1 MKLILHIGM
10 PKTGSTALQEF
21 LVRNRGALL
30 KQGVL
35 YPMVD
40 VSRLN
45 HNFLSLFL
53 FRNEQIPRSLK
64 AKYGSNLDL
73 MTKDAEANWNQ
84 IKKQIKKYR
93 PEVVIL
99 SGELVFRG
107 LAIGDV
113 DAFKLRLQELTN
125 DIQVVLYIRQ
135 PSKLYLSQTQ
145 QYLKASSNFP
155 FPGSELFQKGLEASE
170 AGFSN
175 KLLVIAYERNQL
187 YKGDICADFI
197 HRALPKLQ
205 LDLNYTSVHTY
216 NESLSAESMAILQ
229 DYRAINHG
237 NADNIVT
244 RDSKRLLRVLQW
256 VEKNYQLK
264 KPPVLIEQVA
274 QYIDCS
280 STELLYL
287 ANNYGVHFS
296 GIDYESIAESQHNP
310 YASFSKVA
318 DICVV
323 DEGLKNKILMLA
335 LNELAKPKVY
345 LPSKLQEWIE
355 RKEGSFYIQ
364 SMIRLKQLLNRV
376 MQRLL
381 IKK

>member
-21 LVRNRGALL
+21 FAGNRGALL

-35 YPMVD
+35 YPTVN

-53 FRNEQIPRSLK
+53 RQNDSAPRKFLSI
-64 AKYGSNLDL
+64 YHGNTEL
-73 MTKDAEANWNQ
+73 MMRDAELNWQQIKNQ
-84 IKKQIKKYR
+84 INKYN
-93 PEVVIL
+93 PLVTIL
-99 SGELVFRG
+99 SGEQIFRG
-107 LAIGDV
+107 FQVGDV
-113 DAFKLRLQELTN
+113 SAFKSRLQELTD
-125 DIQVVLYIRQ
+125 DIEIVLYVRK
-135 PSKLYLSQTQ
+135 PSAHYLSSVQ
-145 QYLKASSNFP
+145 QVLKASSRIPLPGALSLRKVIEAIELNFKINP
-155 FPGSELFQKGLEASE
+155 S
-170 AGFSN
+170 
-175 KLLVIAYERNQL
+175 VIEYDRSKFFKA
-187 YKGDICADFI
+187 DISSDFI
-197 HRALPKLQ
+197 NRVLPELQ
-205 LDLNYTSVHTY
+205 SDLDYTSVHTY